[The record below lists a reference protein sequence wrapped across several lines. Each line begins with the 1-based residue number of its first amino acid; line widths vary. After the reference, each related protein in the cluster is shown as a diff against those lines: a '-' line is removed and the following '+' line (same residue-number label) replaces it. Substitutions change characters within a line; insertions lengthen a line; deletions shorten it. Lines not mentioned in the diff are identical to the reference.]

1 MSTLTPPPAT
11 PDEAAPSSTATPPR
25 HPAGKAVAITAI
37 VIGAVILGGTVVSGA
52 ANAVTSSLPTSSHT
66 LTASTAGVTEVD
78 VDANAA
84 LFELRFDDVDEA
96 TLQVTSG
103 RSAWRM
109 ERDGDEL
116 KISAPD
122 GFFGIGWIGQQP
134 RVLLTLPQSL
144 EGVDASLTLSAGELR
159 ATGTFGD
166 LDTHLSAGSL
176 IVSGEARTIDSSMS
190 AGSSDIRL
198 SGVTEAEFELS
209 AGDLTAELTGS
220 APRSI
225 DIGVSAGSA
234 DITVPRGN
242 YDVRSNVEAGGV
254 DNRLSAGSGPRIPVE
269 VRVSAGDVTLR
280 DNS

>member
-1 MSTLTPPPAT
+1 MSTLTPPPASS
-11 PDEAAPSSTATPPR
+11 DEAAPSTPPR

-37 VIGAVILGGTVVSGA
+37 VIGAAILGGTVVSGA
-52 ANAVTSSLPTSSHT
+52 AGAVTSSLQTSSQT
-66 LTASTAGVTEVD
+66 LTVATTGVTEVD
-78 VDANAA
+78 VDASAA

-96 TLQVTSG
+96 ELEVTAARG
-103 RSAWRM
+103 AWRM

-116 KISAPD
+116 KVSAPD
-122 GFFGIGWIGQQP
+122 GFFGIGWISQQP
-134 RVLLTLPQSL
+134 RVLLTLPRTL
-144 EGVDASLTLSAGELR
+144 EGVNASLTLSAGELR

-176 IVSGEARTIDSSMS
+176 IVSGEARTIDTSMS

-198 SGVTEAEFELS
+198 SGVREAEFELS

-234 DITVPRGN
+234 DVTVPRGN

-254 DNRLSAGSGPRIPVE
+254 DNRLSAGTGPRIPVK
-269 VRVSAGDVTLR
+269 VRASAGDVTLR
-280 DNS
+280 DNR